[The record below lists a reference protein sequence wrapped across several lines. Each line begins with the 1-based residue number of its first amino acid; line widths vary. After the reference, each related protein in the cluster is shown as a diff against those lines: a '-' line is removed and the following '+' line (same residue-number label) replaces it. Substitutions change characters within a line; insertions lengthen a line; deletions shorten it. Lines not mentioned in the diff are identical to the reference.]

1 MLAVAASLGLNFAVI
16 VVGSIA
22 VVAALPLMLVRGVD
36 NIPAA
41 RHPNEAAAAAR
52 RGLTAALTPTII
64 GLTGFF
70 ALLSLSGSAISNFS
84 VVALTGAFGTPLSA
98 ANLALTGYLSAQA
111 LGVLLGGFIAD
122 LTRRHAEVA
131 AVGYAINAC
140 IVLAIGT
147 MGLGVVPL
155 VAAMCGA
162 GLLGG
167 LIMPSRDMLVRAAA
181 APGAMG
187 RTFGIVTS
195 GFNIGGMVGPLMF
208 GFIMDRA
215 AMGLRHQ
222 RHRHDPDRICGA
234 DQRPPVGAAACGST
248 RPRLGRIEAPR
259 PRSCGRRTTISVRCP
274 RRNASAVAARTV
286 HYRSSATAEEIFST
300 DR

>member
-1 MLAVAASLGLNFAVI
+1 VFHPADYAILAARIAPARVGRAFSVHTFSGFLGTAVAPLTTLAVAASLGLNFAVI
-16 VVGSIA
+16 AAGSIA
-22 VVAALPLMLVRGVD
+22 LVAALPLIFVRGVD
-36 NIPAA
+36 NITAVPHPSEAPAP
-41 RHPNEAAAAAR
+41 RL
-52 RGLTAALTPTII
+52 GLTAVLTPTII

-70 ALLSLSGSAISNFS
+70 ALLSLSGSGISNFS
-84 VVALTGAFGTPLSA
+84 VVALISAFGTPLSA

-131 AVGYAINAC
+131 SVGYAINAC

-147 MGLGVVPL
+147 IGLGIVPL
-155 VAAMCGA
+155 VAAMCCA

-181 APGAMG
+181 PPGAVG

-195 GFNIGGMVGPLMF
+195 GFSIGGMIGPLMF

-215 AMGLRHQ
+215 APQWVFGASVIVMILTASVALLG
-222 RHRHDPDRICGA
+222 DRGSA
-234 DQRPPVGAAACGST
+234 RRRARRRAAV
-248 RPRLGRIEAPR
+248 P
-259 PRSCGRRTTISVRCP
+259 
-274 RRNASAVAARTV
+274 
-286 HYRSSATAEEIFST
+286 AE
-300 DR
+300 